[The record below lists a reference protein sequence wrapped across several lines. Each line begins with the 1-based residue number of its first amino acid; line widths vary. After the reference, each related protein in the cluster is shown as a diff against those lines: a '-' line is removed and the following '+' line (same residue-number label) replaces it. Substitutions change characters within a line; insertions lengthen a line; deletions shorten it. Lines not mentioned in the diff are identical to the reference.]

1 MEDLKTLLGT
11 EDGFLWLDIPSCDD
25 VAAQVLIDVFHFHPL
40 AVQACRERTH
50 LPKVHAYADHLF
62 IALQVPETEGN
73 GQMNLLEV
81 DQFVGRRYFVS
92 VHEPL
97 EDGRSVQ
104 LGRDT
109 QAVLHRMESGRY
121 HPNFPIELS
130 YTIVTALARRMEDLI
145 SKLASKVAQAE
156 QHIMKGQIGNP
167 EKILE
172 EMFHLRH
179 DLLTVRT
186 IAARS
191 REGYA
196 RIGTLAPRFIP
207 PEERPFVQDLTDQFD
222 RVRSL
227 CEGEQQFLQGV
238 IDFYQSRT
246 ITKLNIAMERLAL
259 ISVLLLPV
267 TAIASIYGMNI
278 IVNEHTQ
285 FLHLLTVL
293 VIILFIM
300 ALMFRWAKRQGWW

>member
-1 MEDLKTLLGT
+1 
-11 EDGFLWLDIPSCDD
+11 
-25 VAAQVLIDVFHFHPL
+25 
-40 AVQACRERTH
+40 VQACRERTH

-62 IALQVPETEGN
+62 IALQVPETEEN

-81 DQFVGRRYFVS
+81 DQFVGRRYLVS

-97 EDGRSVQ
+97 EDGRTVL

-109 QAVLHRMESGRY
+109 QAVLHRMEARRY

-145 SKLASKVAQAE
+145 SKLASRVAQAE

-207 PEERPFVQDLTDQFD
+207 QEERPFVQDLTDQFD

-293 VIILFIM
+293 VVILFIM